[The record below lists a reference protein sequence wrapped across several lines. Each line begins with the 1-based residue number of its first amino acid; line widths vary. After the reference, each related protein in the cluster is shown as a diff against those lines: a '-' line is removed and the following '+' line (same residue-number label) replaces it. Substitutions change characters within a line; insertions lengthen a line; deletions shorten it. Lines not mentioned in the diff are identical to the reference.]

1 LGVSSGGYGR
11 ADAKV
16 SMKNRAESLGKK
28 LLHLAETV
36 DEVNIRPAIKNYKLP
51 STSSRANTSAAIE
64 PVNTLEPMSVDFQV
78 SSAITSLGAAITNA
92 EDELI
97 SLYRKRVELEK
108 QASPTTQI
116 PPTVGMSLV
125 VGPHHYYDRTNLISH
140 QVNETK
146 D

>member
-1 LGVSSGGYGR
+1 
-11 ADAKV
+11 
-16 SMKNRAESLGKK
+16 
-28 LLHLAETV
+28 LHLAETV
-36 DEVNIRPAIKNYKLP
+36 DEANDRPAIKSYKLS
-51 STSSRANTSAAIE
+51 STSSQATTSAAIQ
-64 PVNTLEPMSVDFQV
+64 PVNTLEPMAVDFQV

-97 SLYRKRVELEK
+97 SLYRRRVELEK

-125 VGPHHYYDRTNLISH
+125 VGPHHCYDRTNLISH
-140 QVNETK
+140 QVSERK